1 VAPVL
6 RAEDP
11 GIPYF
16 FSDQYDVGMEYS
28 GYAERWDDVVF
39 RGSPDDGDG
48 FVAFWLRDGRVLAGM
63 NVNVW
68 DVNQHVQEL
77 IRARRRVDS
86 RALADPETPLDA
98 LVAEPAG

>member
-1 VAPVL
+1 
-6 RAEDP
+6 
-11 GIPYF
+11 
-16 FSDQYDVGMEYS
+16 
-28 GYAERWDDVVF
+28 
-39 RGSPDDGDG
+39 
-48 FVAFWLRDGRVLAGM
+48 M